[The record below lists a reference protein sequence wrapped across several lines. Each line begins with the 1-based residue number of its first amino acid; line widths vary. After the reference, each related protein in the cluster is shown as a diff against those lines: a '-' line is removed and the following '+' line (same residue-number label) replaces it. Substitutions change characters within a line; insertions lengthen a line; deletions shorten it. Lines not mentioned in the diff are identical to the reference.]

1 LATISKPDFSE
12 IQYRNTM
19 RVAFALLSILS
30 LAEAFVAPQ
39 TGFIATSR
47 VAVPNQPTTAL
58 FAADENN
65 NENNDFSLDIPS
77 VATATAAF
85 WTLTSTVAGAAGPDW
100 GIFEGRTGSL
110 LHPITMFGML
120 GLSISTAL
128 LGFNWRRQRTIG
140 DEIKEVKKQLPDL
153 QGAKTVQEAL
163 TAARAA
169 ETVDTA
175 YVNKL
180 EAALPLSRELQDLE
194 SERKELSQKNSR
206 EKHFNQG
213 ALLAA
218 IGTIFAIEVNIMLYG
233 SLLLC
238 LFIILHGYEP

>member
-1 LATISKPDFSE
+1 
-12 IQYRNTM
+12 M
-19 RVAFALLSILS
+19 RVALAFLSILS

-39 TGFIATSR
+39 TGFVASSR
-47 VAVPNQPTTAL
+47 VAVNQPTTSL

-65 NENNDFSLDIPS
+65 NENDFSLDIPS

-120 GLSISTAL
+120 GLSISTGL

-140 DEIKEVKKQLPDL
+140 DEIKGVKKQLPDL

-180 EAALPLSRELQDLE
+180 EAALPLSRELEDLD
-194 SERKELSQKNSR
+194 SERKELSQKNPR
-206 EKHFNQG
+206 EQHFNQG

-218 IGTIFAIEVNIMLYG
+218 IGTIFAIEVNIIFHRG
-233 SLLLC
+233 FACSLSCMNMNLNQ
-238 LFIILHGYEP
+238 FIFSV